1 MNASVNSSSAAGEKR
16 TNPWFFIPSL
26 YFAEGVPYVI
36 VNTVSVIFYKNMG
49 VDNAT
54 IAFATSWL
62 YLFWTL
68 KMFWSLLVETHS
80 SKRNWIIYT
89 ELAMTACFG
98 LLGLVLHLPSFFLVT
113 LLVFFV
119 AAFISATHDIAAD
132 GFYLIALSKEDQA
145 GFVGIR
151 STFYRFA
158 MIFGQGFIV
167 WLAGFLAAKNSDI
180 PLSWSISF
188 LVATAIFGL
197 IFILNKFVLPKPVD
211 DLPRKPEKNA
221 FGEGFVSF
229 FKQPKIGIIL
239 AFIFLYRFGEGF
251 LIKMNTP
258 FFLDK
263 PELGGL
269 GLTTAEVGIVYGTFG
284 VLSLLTG
291 GIIGGNIIKKYGL
304 KKCIWPMIIII
315 NIPMYVYIL
324 MSIFRPNVYIAA
336 CLISFEQFSYGFGFT
351 AYMVYL
357 MYVSSKSSYKTTY
370 YAIATSLMALGM
382 MVPGLVAGYLQK
394 FLGYQNFFIMTAILG
409 IPGLITIFFI
419 PYEEDNEKKVKE

>member
-1 MNASVNSSSAAGEKR
+1 MMNDSNSGSLNAAGKK
-16 TNPWFFIPSL
+16 TNPWFFIPTL

-68 KMFWSLLVETHS
+68 KMFWGLLVETHS
-80 SKRNWIIYT
+80 SKRNWIVYT
-89 ELAMTACFG
+89 ELAMTICFG
-98 LLGLVLHLPSFFLVT
+98 VLGFVLQLPSFFYIS
-113 LLVFFV
+113 LLLFFIL
-119 AAFISATHDIAAD
+119 AFISATHDIAAD
-132 GFYLIALSKEDQA
+132 GFYLIALNKEDQA

-151 STFYRFA
+151 STFYRMA

-167 WLAGFLAAKNSDI
+167 WLAGFLTARSQNI
-180 PLSWSISF
+180 PMSWTIAFVVATVIFGIIF
-188 LVATAIFGL
+188 LV
-197 IFILNKFVLPKPVD
+197 NKFALPRPVD
-211 DLPRKPEKNA
+211 DTPRKPEKNA
-221 FGEGFVSF
+221 FKEGFLSY
-229 FKQPKIGIIL
+229 FKQDKIGIIL

-258 FFLDK
+258 FFLDM
-263 PELGGL
+263 PEAGGL
-269 GLTTAEVGIVYGTFG
+269 GLTTAEVGIVYGTIG

-304 KKCIWPMIIII
+304 KKCIWPMIAII
-315 NIPMYVYIL
+315 NIPMYVYIF
-324 MSIFRPNVYIAA
+324 MSFFKPNVYVAASLIA
-336 CLISFEQFSYGFGFT
+336 FEQFSYGFGFT

-357 MYVSSKSSYKTTY
+357 MYISGKSSYKTTY
-370 YAIATSLMALGM
+370 YAISTSLMALGM

-409 IPGLITIFFI
+409 IPGIITIFFI
-419 PYEEDNEKKVKE
+419 PYEEDEKK

>member
-1 MNASVNSSSAAGEKR
+1 MMNDSNSGSLNAAGKK
-16 TNPWFFIPSL
+16 TNPWFFIPTL

-68 KMFWSLLVETHS
+68 KMFWGLLVETHS
-80 SKRNWIIYT
+80 SKRNWIVYT
-89 ELAMTACFG
+89 ELAMTICFG
-98 LLGLVLHLPSFFLVT
+98 ILGFVLQVPSFFYISLF
-113 LLVFFV
+113 LFFV
-119 AAFISATHDIAAD
+119 LAFISATHDIAAD
-132 GFYLIALSKEDQA
+132 GFYLIALNKEDQA

-151 STFYRFA
+151 STFYRMA

-167 WLAGFLAAKNSDI
+167 WLAGFLTAKNQNV
-180 PLSWSISF
+180 PLSWTIAFVVATVIFGIIF
-188 LVATAIFGL
+188 LV
-197 IFILNKFVLPKPVD
+197 NKFALPRPVD
-211 DLPRKPEKNA
+211 DTPRKPEKNA
-221 FGEGFVSF
+221 FKEGFLSY
-229 FKQPKIGIIL
+229 FKQDKIGIVL

-263 PELGGL
+263 PEAGGL
-269 GLTTAEVGIVYGTFG
+269 GLSTAEVGIVYGTIG
-284 VLSLLTG
+284 VLSLLSG

-304 KKCIWPMIIII
+304 KKCIWPMIGII
-315 NIPMYVYIL
+315 NIPMYVYIF
-324 MSIFRPNVYIAA
+324 MSFFKPNVYVAA
-336 CLISFEQFSYGFGFT
+336 CLIAFEQFSYGFGFT

-357 MYVSSKSSYKTTY
+357 MYISGKSSYKTTY
-370 YAIATSLMALGM
+370 YAISTSLMALGM

-409 IPGLITIFFI
+409 IPGIITIFFI
-419 PYEEDNEKKVKE
+419 PYEEEEKK

>member
-1 MNASVNSSSAAGEKR
+1 MMNDSNSGSLNAAGKK
-16 TNPWFFIPSL
+16 TNPWFFIPTL

-68 KMFWSLLVETHS
+68 KMFWGLLVETHS
-80 SKRNWIIYT
+80 SKRNWIVYT
-89 ELAMTACFG
+89 ELAMTICFG
-98 LLGLVLHLPSFFLVT
+98 VLGFVLQLPSFFYIS
-113 LLVFFV
+113 LLLFFIL
-119 AAFISATHDIAAD
+119 AFISATHDIAAD
-132 GFYLIALSKEDQA
+132 GFYLIALNKEDQA

-151 STFYRFA
+151 STFYRMA

-167 WLAGFLAAKNSDI
+167 WLAGFLTARSQNI
-180 PLSWSISF
+180 PMSWTIAFIVATVIFGIIF
-188 LVATAIFGL
+188 LV
-197 IFILNKFVLPKPVD
+197 NKFALPRPVD
-211 DLPRKPEKNA
+211 DTPRKPEKNA
-221 FGEGFVSF
+221 FKEGFLSY
-229 FKQPKIGIIL
+229 FKQEKIGIIL

-263 PELGGL
+263 PEAGGL
-269 GLTTAEVGIVYGTFG
+269 GLTTAEVGIVYGTIG

-304 KKCIWPMIIII
+304 KKCIWPMIGII
-315 NIPMYVYIL
+315 NIPMYVYIF
-324 MSIFRPNVYIAA
+324 MSFFKPNVYVAA
-336 CLISFEQFSYGFGFT
+336 CLIAFEQFSYGFGFT

-357 MYVSSKSSYKTTY
+357 MYISGKSSYKTTY
-370 YAIATSLMALGM
+370 YAISTSLMALGM

-409 IPGLITIFFI
+409 IPGIITIFFI
-419 PYEEDNEKKVKE
+419 PYEEDEKK